1 LLLTG
6 QAGEQNDLI
15 ALPLASE
22 GASGRNRIAGAGESE
37 AVGVPRAVLQ
47 TPFEESNAEVS
58 PDSRWLAYQSNESG
72 RDEVYVRPF
81 PDVARGRWQV
91 STEGGKMPLWARSGN
106 ELFYRLLDGAVV
118 AVSVERGTGWRNGRP
133 TQVVP
138 PGYFF
143 GGEVVRAYDVSPDGR
158 RFLMIKQNRPE
169 GTAAQYLVL
178 VQNWTEELK
187 RLVPPR

>member
-1 LLLTG
+1 
-6 QAGEQNDLI
+6 
-15 ALPLASE
+15 
-22 GASGRNRIAGAGESE
+22 
-37 AVGVPRAVLQ
+37 
-47 TPFEESNAEVS
+47 
-58 PDSRWLAYQSNESG
+58 
-72 RDEVYVRPF
+72 
-81 PDVARGRWQV
+81 
-91 STEGGKMPLWARSGN
+91 MPLWARSGD

-118 AVSVERGTGWRNGRP
+118 AVGVESGTVWRNGRP

-169 GTAAQYLVL
+169 GTAAAPYLVL

-187 RLVPPR
+187 RLVPVNCPGSSATSDSSATTAPSLGDRT